1 MAIINT
7 VLIRWTDH
15 PTRTEYTV
23 LNENLTLNSDL
34 LPPVGIDPDLEVL
47 IPYIPYVIPDYDPR
61 IHYLQTV
68 KEPTLIPDTIYPQIN
83 QWKITYNIIKRDAI
97 DIKESIENAKNDS
110 NNLAF
115 PIQKQLEHIVVGL
128 NALKKYVLG
137 QNLSPVELVV
147 NQRITHYANILLAN
161 RENEELL
168 KNIVDE
174 DGEPNLNEGW
184 IVDASI

>member
-1 MAIINT
+1 MALINT
-7 VLIRWTDH
+7 VLIRWNDH
-15 PTRTEYTV
+15 PERTEYTV
-23 LNENLTLNSDL
+23 LNENLTLNSDF
-34 LPPVGIDPDLEVL
+34 LPPTGMDPDLEVL
-47 IPYIPYVIPDYDPR
+47 VPYIPYEIPDYDPR
-61 IHYLQTV
+61 IHYLQITKV
-68 KEPTLIPDTIYPQIN
+68 PTTTPHPTYTQVN
-83 QWKITYNIIKRDAI
+83 QWLITYNIIKRTNDE
-97 DIKESIENAKNDS
+97 IKESIENAKNDS

-147 NQRITHYANILLAN
+147 NQRITQYANTLLAN

-168 KNIVDE
+168 KGIVDA

-184 IVDASI
+184 IVDVSI